1 MLVFFVITFKF
12 FFMKAKQLRLLF
24 VTVFAGAII
33 LSSCKKNLPPGCLC
47 DCSPNDLVATTSVYA
62 SGLNL
67 PRGLKFG
74 PDGNLYV
81 AEAGTGG
88 ANTTNSSSCMQ
99 VPPPVGPYSGSINGS
114 RISKIVNG
122 APITVV
128 DNLPSSMD
136 AQGDIMG
143 VGDVAFIGNTLYGV
157 LAGAGCSHG
166 VPSIP
171 NGVIKALPNKKWQMV
186 ADLSSF
192 LQGHP
197 VANPNAGDFE
207 PDGTWY
213 SMQAVGNELYA
224 VEPNH
229 GEIDKID
236 QMGHV
241 SRLIDISATQGHIVP
256 TSIIFHDGSFYM
268 VNLSTFPIPSNSNV
282 YKITLSGKISTVAS
296 GFSMAQSIAFDK
308 EGGMYVLEGTTN
320 NPFPTP
326 GTGDVVRIDPSGV
339 KTTLVSG
346 LNFPTAMVMGPD
358 EKLYIS
364 NWGFGPPTVGGGQIL
379 QVSIS
384 CQKQTSKKL
393 D

>member
-1 MLVFFVITFKF
+1 
-12 FFMKAKQLRLLF
+12 MKAKQLRLLF

-128 DNLPSSMD
+128 DNLPSSTD
-136 AQGDIMG
+136 AMGDIMG

-157 LAGAGCSHG
+157 LSGAGCSHG
-166 VPSIP
+166 VPHIP
-171 NGVIKALPNKKWQMV
+171 NAIIKVLPNKKWSLV
-186 ADLSSF
+186 ADLSAFIQS
-192 LQGHP
+192 HP
-197 VANPNAGDFE
+197 VANPNPGDFE

-213 SMQAVGNELYA
+213 SLQAVENDLYA

-236 QMGHV
+236 RSGHI
-241 SRLIDISATQGHIVP
+241 SRLIDVSAIEGHIVP
-256 TSIIFHDGSFYM
+256 TSIVYHNGSFYM
-268 VNLSTFPIPSNSNV
+268 VNLSTFPISGKSNV
-282 YKITLSGKISTVAS
+282 YKITLDGKISTVDT
-296 GFSMAQSIAFDK
+296 GFSMAQGIACDK
-308 EGGMYVLEGTTN
+308 AGGIY
-320 NPFPTP
+320 
-326 GTGDVVRIDPSGV
+326 
-339 KTTLVSG
+339 
-346 LNFPTAMVMGPD
+346 
-358 EKLYIS
+358 
-364 NWGFGPPTVGGGQIL
+364 
-379 QVSIS
+379 
-384 CQKQTSKKL
+384 
-393 D
+393 

>member
-1 MLVFFVITFKF
+1 
-12 FFMKAKQLRLLF
+12 MKAKQLRLLF

-33 LSSCKKNLPPGCLC
+33 LSSCKKNLSPGSFC
-47 DCSPNDLVATTSVYA
+47 DCSPNNLVATTSLYA

-88 ANTTNSSSCMQ
+88 TNPSANSSCMA
-99 VPPPVGPYSGSINGS
+99 VPPPVGPYFGSTNGS
-114 RISKIVNG
+114 RISEIVKG
-122 APITVV
+122 TRITVA
-128 DNLPSSMD
+128 DNLPSSTNSN
-136 AQGDIMG
+136 GDIMG

-171 NGVIKALPNKKWQMV
+171 NGVVKVLPNQKWKML

-192 LQGHP
+192 IQ
-197 VANPNAGDFE
+197 ANPAANVDAADFE
-207 PDGTWY
+207 PDGVWY
-213 SMQAVGNELYA
+213 SMQTVGKELYA

-236 QMGHV
+236 QWGHV
-241 SRLIDISATQGHIVP
+241 SRFIDISATQGHIVP
-256 TSIIFHDGSFYM
+256 SSIVFHDGCFYM
-268 VNLSTFPIPSNSNV
+268 VNLSLFPIPNNSNV
-282 YKITLSGKISTVAS
+282 YKITMDGKISMVAS
-296 GFSMAQSIAFDK
+296 GFSMAQGIAFDK
-308 EGGMYVLEGTTN
+308 AGGIYVLEGTTN

-326 GTGDVVRIDPSGV
+326 GTGAVVRIDPSGV
-339 KTTLVSG
+339 QTTLVSG

-358 EKLYIS
+358 NKLYIS
-364 NWGFGPPTVGGGQIL
+364 NWGFGPPKVGGGQIL

-384 CQKQTSKKL
+384 CPNQSLSKSY
-393 D
+393 

>member
-1 MLVFFVITFKF
+1 MRKSI
-12 FFMKAKQLRLLF
+12 LLF
-24 VTVFAGAII
+24 SASIGVAILYITSCQKHDATPPCGGPKDITVTTMKVFA
-33 LSSCKKNLPPGCLC
+33 
-47 DCSPNDLVATTSVYA
+47 T
-62 SGLNL
+62 GLNS

-81 AEAGTGG
+81 AEGG
-88 ANTTNSSSCMQ
+88 IGGSNSTIGQCEQ
-99 VPPPVGPYSGSINGS
+99 VPGGPGGPGPETGSIVAD
-114 RISKIVNG
+114 K
-122 APITVV
+122 
-128 DNLPSSMD
+128 LPSSQTSLASGGD
-136 AQGDIMG
+136 AEGVADI
-143 VGDVAFIGNTLYGV
+143 AFIKNTLYGV